1 MCNMNDK
8 KYNISKKD
16 FWKDVIIS
24 ILMSIILLDICVQ
37 NKIWILKND
46 IQMFI
51 ILVFQMWIILVI
63 IISVED
69 KINQIIYNKKIKRKK

>member
-1 MCNMNDK
+1 MNEK

-24 ILMSIILLDICVQ
+24 ILMSILLLDICVQ
-37 NKIWILKND
+37 NKIWIIKNE

-51 ILVFQMWIILVI
+51 IIVFQMWIILVI

-69 KINQIIYNKKIKRKK
+69 KINQIIYNKKVKSKK

>member
-1 MCNMNDK
+1 MNDK

-46 IQMFI
+46 IQI
-51 ILVFQMWIILVI
+51 ETT
-63 IISVED
+63 SE
-69 KINQIIYNKKIKRKK
+69 

>member
-1 MCNMNDK
+1 MNDK

>member
-1 MCNMNDK
+1 MNEK

-24 ILMSIILLDICVQ
+24 ILMSILLLDICVQ
-37 NKIWILKND
+37 NKIWIIKNEV
-46 IQMFI
+46 QMFI
-51 ILVFQMWIILVI
+51 IIVFQMWIILVI

-69 KINQIIYNKKIKRKK
+69 KINQIIYNKKVKSKK

>member
-1 MCNMNDK
+1 MNDK

-69 KINQIIYNKKIKRKK
+69 KINQIIYNKKVKSKK